1 MYFLKKKNNT
11 KNSPVSCRVAP
22 SRVSCVSGVSQSLT
36 VRLLFAFSFGQLNV
50 FSLFSLFVA
59 CYEIYL
65 NALNFRGQLPFTD
78 ATCWRRRC
86 CRDNGPDS
94 NLYLIRKIPM
104 MPHLVHC
111 LSPSPS
117 ALPASLSC
125 QLFFSLFLSASIFLS
140 SSCAFQNKISRK
152 MRKCDKW
159 QVARCISM
167 SYRCFLVVIVVCFN
181 LFLHILLLLLLLL
194 FFLPCNRNFPYELLK
209 HTHTRTKLLNA

>member
-1 MYFLKKKNNT
+1 MYFLKTKKNNT

-50 FSLFSLFVA
+50 FFFRFCVA

-94 NLYLIRKIPM
+94 NLYLIRKFRW
-104 MPHLVHC
+104 C
-111 LSPSPS
+111 LILCTVSHP
-117 ALPASLSC
+117 LPQLYLLASLSHSAASSSSLSFC
-125 QLFFSLFLSASIFLS
+125 QPLSFSLLHALFKT
-140 SSCAFQNKISRK
+140 KISRK

-181 LFLHILLLLLLLL
+181 LFFAYLVIAVVVVVFCLVTVIFHMS
-194 FFLPCNRNFPYELLK
+194 C
-209 HTHTRTKLLNA
+209 